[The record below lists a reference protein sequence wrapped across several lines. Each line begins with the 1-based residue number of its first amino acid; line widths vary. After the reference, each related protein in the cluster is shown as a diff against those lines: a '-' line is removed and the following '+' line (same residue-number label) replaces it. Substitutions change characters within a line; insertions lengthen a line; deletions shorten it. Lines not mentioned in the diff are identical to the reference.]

1 MRRKSRVSLS
11 LSDDLISEIEERRG
25 LISRSRFVEY
35 LIRRGLKGTKE
46 HRPPRPLPRPHR

>member
-1 MRRKSRVSLS
+1 MRRRSRVSLS

-35 LIRRGLKGTKE
+35 LIHRGLEKAKE
-46 HRPPRPLPRPHR
+46 HRLPRPLPRLHR